1 MEHENRDT
9 SNAGGVASAAIAKL
23 VETARERDG
32 LTIGDALTLTGG
44 ASFGFV
50 MLMLALPAL
59 IPIPG
64 PFGMVF
70 GSALAIVA
78 LQFASGIGSLW
89 LPPFLRNRKLSV
101 SAYEGLQH
109 HADPVLRR
117 IEAVVRPGR
126 MKSLTSRAM
135 PYILGL
141 PVFALAVAIALP
153 IPFGNIIPVVAI
165 CLLAIGL
172 IERDG
177 LMVLLGLL
185 LTLVALS
192 VTAALLQ
199 GAVSLLSTF

>member
-1 MEHENRDT
+1 MGKKNRDT
-9 SNAGGVASAAIAKL
+9 FHARGVASAAIARL

-50 MLMLALPAL
+50 MLMLALPAM

-64 PFGMVF
+64 PFGLVF

-78 LQFASGIGSLW
+78 LQYAAGIGSVW
-89 LPPFLRNRKLSV
+89 LPPFFRNRQLSASIYV
-101 SAYEGLQH
+101 AIQR

-117 IEAVVRPGR
+117 IEAIVLPGR
-126 MKSLTSRAM
+126 MKALTGRAM
-135 PYILGL
+135 PYILGP
-141 PVFALAVAIALP
+141 PVFTLAVAIALP

-199 GAVSLLSTF
+199 GAVSFLSMF